1 MYNSTELFCV
11 IDDFFLKFEATYWNF
26 LKQSRRFSRVRT
38 AHLSIS
44 EITFIAIWY
53 KCSHFTNFKAFFT
66 WLKQD
71 KNHLFKSLPCYQRMI
86 HLINRHQLALH
97 ALHVALMKGQGTQYL
112 WIDSTPLPV
121 CKNQRIQRHK
131 SLVQIASRGRNSM
144 GWFYG
149 CKLHIVMNQ
158 FGEIACSALS
168 NGHLADIK
176 MVERLVKEMGAKLY
190 GDRGYISQEL
200 KSRLKKQGIDLI
212 TYHRKNMQAIQL
224 SESDKYHLKQ
234 RNKIETLFS
243 LLKGQYN
250 LVTSKAH
257 SVHGFLGGIY
267 ASLCAYQLI
276 HKNKPTIQ
284 IMKSSA

>member
-1 MYNSTELFCV
+1 MFNSTELFCV
-11 IDDFFLKFEATYWNF
+11 IDDFFLKFESTYWKF
-26 LKQSRRFSRVRT
+26 LKQSRSCLRIRS
-38 AHLSIS
+38 AQLCIS
-44 EITFIAIWY
+44 EIVFIAILY
-53 KCSHFTNFKAFFT
+53 KCSHFTNFKAFFS

-71 KNHLFKSLPCYQRMI
+71 KRHLFKSLPCYQRMI
-86 HLINRHQLALH
+86 HLINIHQLALH
-97 ALHVALMKGQGTQYL
+97 ALHVALMKNQKSPYL
-112 WIDSTPLPV
+112 WVDATALPV

-131 SLVQIASRGRNSM
+131 SLAKIATRGKSSM

-168 NGHLADIK
+168 NGHIADIK
-176 MVERLVKEMGAKLY
+176 MVDKLVKDMEAKLY

-200 KSRLKKQGIDLI
+200 KTRLKAQNVDLI

-224 SESDKYHLKQ
+224 SKSDEYHLKQ
-234 RNKIETLFS
+234 LNKIETLFS

-250 LVTSKAH
+250 LVTSKAR
-257 SVHGFLGGIY
+257 SLHGFLGGIY

-276 HKNKPTIQ
+276 HQNKPTIQ
-284 IMKSSA
+284 IIKSSA